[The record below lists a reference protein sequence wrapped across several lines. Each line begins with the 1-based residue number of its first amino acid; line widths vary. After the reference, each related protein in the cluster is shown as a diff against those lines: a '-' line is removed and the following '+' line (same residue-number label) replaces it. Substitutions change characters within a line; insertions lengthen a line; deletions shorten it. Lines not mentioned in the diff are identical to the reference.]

1 MKNKERYDQVQEV
14 VNKLHDIESD
24 VLDMAKTLDV
34 EEYPNFGDRARYL
47 VGQAEQLAHDIFQ
60 RNLSDNA

>member
-1 MKNKERYDQVQEV
+1 MKNKERYDQVHEV
-14 VNKLHDIESD
+14 VAKLQDVMDD
-24 VLDMAKTLDV
+24 VLDIASTLEV
-34 EEYPNFGDRARYL
+34 EEYSNFGDRARYL